1 MSSAMP
7 VLEIRG
13 LTKEYR
19 MGEVV
24 VHALRGVDL
33 SVAES
38 EFVVI
43 LGPSGSG
50 KSTILNIAGG
60 IDAPTA
66 GQILYRGQDIS
77 GYSLKQLTNYRR
89 AAVGFVF
96 QFYNLMQNLT
106 AFENIS
112 LAAELSG
119 SPISPAELLEKID
132 MADRGGHFPSQMSG
146 GQQQRV
152 AIARAVAKNPD
163 ILLCDEPTGAL
174 DFSTGVAVLRLLRD
188 FNKTYGK
195 TVMIIT
201 HNAGIGQMADRV
213 LTVRDG
219 VVAKE
224 TVNASPLSPEEV
236 SW

>member
-1 MSSAMP
+1 MNANAI
-7 VLEIRG
+7 LEIRG
-13 LTKEYR
+13 LTKEYH

-24 VHALRGVDL
+24 VRALQGVDL
-33 SVAES
+33 AIYEG

-60 IDAPTA
+60 IDTPTE
-66 GQILYRGQDIS
+66 GQILYRGEDIS
-77 GYSLKQLTNYRR
+77 GYSQKQLTGYRR
-89 AAVGFVF
+89 GAVGFVF

-106 AFENIS
+106 ALENIA
-112 LAAELSG
+112 LAAELSA
-119 SPISPAELLEKID
+119 SPLSPAELLAQID
-132 MADRGGHFPSQMSG
+132 MADRGDHFPSQLSG

-152 AIARAVAKNPD
+152 AIARAIAKNPD

-174 DFSTGVAVLRLLRD
+174 DFSTGVAVLRILRS
-188 FNKTYGK
+188 FNQTYRK
-195 TVMIIT
+195 TVIIIT
-201 HNAGIGQMADRV
+201 HNAGIAEMADRV

-219 VVAKE
+219 IIADE
-224 TVNASPLSPEEV
+224 RINASPAAPEEV

>member
-1 MSSAMP
+1 MP
-7 VLEIRG
+7 EIPILEARA

-24 VHALRGVDL
+24 VHALRGVDFA
-33 SVAES
+33 VQEG
-38 EFVVI
+38 EFVAI

-60 IDAPTA
+60 IDTPTA
-66 GQILYRGQDIS
+66 GQVLYRGQDIS
-77 GYSLKQLTNYRR
+77 RYNPRQLTNYRR

-106 AFENIS
+106 ALENIR
-112 LAAELSG
+112 LAAELSQ
-119 SPISPAELLEKID
+119 SPVAPEELLDKID

-152 AIARAVAKNPD
+152 AIARAIAKNPD

-174 DFSTGVAVLRLLRD
+174 DFSTGVSVLRLLRE
-188 FNKTYGK
+188 FNQTYGK
-195 TVMIIT
+195 TVIIIT

-219 VVAKE
+219 AVARVD
-224 TVNASPLSPEEV
+224 VNAAPLDPGEV
-236 SW
+236 AW